1 MDEQYRQRIE
11 EMDREMIRRGDF
23 DHLVNP
29 GGDARLDRDN
39 QDHGSLRYSIRDI
52 PTFNGK
58 GDSMPH
64 LHMIEF
70 GDFLVNTGSEIMIYL
85 KSHR

>member
-1 MDEQYRQRIE
+1 MDEQYRQRVE
-11 EMDREMIRRGDF
+11 EMAGEMIRRGDF

-29 GGDARLDRDN
+29 GRAARLDRDN
-39 QDHGSLRYSIRDI
+39 QDDGSLRYSIRDI
-52 PTFNGK
+52 PTFNEK

-70 GDFLVNTGSEIMIYL
+70 GDFLVNTGSEMNNSL